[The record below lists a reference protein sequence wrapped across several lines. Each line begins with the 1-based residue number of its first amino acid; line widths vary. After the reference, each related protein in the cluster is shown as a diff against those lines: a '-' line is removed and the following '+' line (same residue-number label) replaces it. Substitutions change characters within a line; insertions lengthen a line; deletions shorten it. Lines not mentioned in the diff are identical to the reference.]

1 MGGIF
6 CELPYGAMSIC
17 IFKRVSR
24 LWRTH
29 KANNIE
35 NMNPLLEIF
44 SQGEE
49 VVTGKTVDTNAAWL
63 SEQAVTMGFTVARH
77 TAVGDKL
84 DDLIALLREISTR
97 ADCCICTGGLGPT
110 SDDLT
115 AEAVAKAFGLPLE
128 FDAIAFE
135 QIKRFFALR
144 NRDMPE
150 SNRKQAMFPKGAER
164 IDNNWGTAP
173 GFSLQVG
180 RCWFAFAPGVPSEM
194 RHLFS
199 ESIQPMLAGRFLLRP
214 DQLITIRTLGI
225 GESAIQQRLN
235 GIEIPPQVQL
245 GFRASP
251 DDVQTKL
258 LFPQGYPLAT
268 MTALVSKVAV
278 ALGDHVFA
286 IDGLGQAGGDLV
298 FTVDQLMAVG
308 KHTLAVV
315 ETASQGLLAAKCIG
329 AEWLLESR
337 YEQSLQGLVQKLGV
351 VVNAN
356 DLPATALAIASEI
369 QKNSAADFVL
379 VQLYSGDN
387 KTFRDKDQAII
398 LYNTLLTGDGFH
410 QTTHSVAGPIE
421 RKQNQAALLALD
433 LLRRYLQHKEL

>member
-1 MGGIF
+1 
-6 CELPYGAMSIC
+6 
-17 IFKRVSR
+17 
-24 LWRTH
+24 
-29 KANNIE
+29 
-35 NMNPLLEIF
+35 MNPTLEIF

-49 VVTGKTVDTNAAWL
+49 VVTGQTVDTNAAWL
-63 SEQAVTMGFTVARH
+63 SEQVVTMGFTVTRH

-84 DDLIALLREISTR
+84 DDLIALLREISVR

-128 FDAIAFE
+128 FDAAAFE
-135 QIKRFFALR
+135 QIKRFFTLR
-144 NRDMPE
+144 NRIMPE

-164 IDNNWGTAP
+164 IDNAWGTAP

-180 RCWFAFAPGVPSEM
+180 RCWFAFVPGVPTEM

-199 ESIQPMLAGRFLLRP
+199 ESIQPTLASRFLLRP
-214 DQLITIRTLGI
+214 GKLITIKTLGI
-225 GESAIQQRLN
+225 GESAIQERISA
-235 GIEIPPQVQL
+235 IEIPTQVQL

-258 LFPQGYPLAT
+258 LFPHDYPEAA
-268 MTALVSKVAV
+268 MTALVSKVAGE
-278 ALGDHVFA
+278 LGDHVFA
-286 IDGLGQAGGDLV
+286 IDGLGWASGDLV
-298 FTVDQLMAVG
+298 FVLDQLMTVG
-308 KHTLAVV
+308 RHTLAVV

-329 AEWLLESR
+329 LQWLLETR
-337 YEQSLQGLVQKLGV
+337 YEQSLERLGQKLAV
-351 VVNAN
+351 TVNAN
-356 DLPATALAIASEI
+356 DLIATAQAIAGEI
-369 QKNSAADFVL
+369 QKTGTADFVL
-379 VQLYSGDN
+379 VQLYAGDN
-387 KTFRDKDQAII
+387 KTFHDKDQSII

-410 QTTHSVAGPIE
+410 QTTHSVAGPIK